1 MEKTILLK
9 MENVSKRFGS
19 ALVLNN
25 VNFELRKGEVHVLC
39 GENGAG
45 KSTLMKILSGIHEAT
60 EGTIYIEGQ
69 PKKFKTTRDS
79 EAAGIAIIHQELSL
93 CSTITVAENMFLGNE
108 LTKGKFFLD
117 RKAMKARCDE
127 LFGKLNFEIDINEKI
142 GSLTIA
148 QQQLVQIA
156 KALSMDA
163 KILIMDEPFSSL
175 SDEESEILFGI
186 MDKLR
191 KDGVGIIY
199 IDHRIDN
206 FYKIGDRVTVLR
218 DGNYIGCREIAEV
231 TRDEII
237 SMMVGRE
244 LNDIYPK
251 YNEVKKEIVFKAE
264 HISSD
269 KVDDISFEV
278 KKGEIFGL
286 GGLVGAGRSETLRAI
301 FGVDKKTSGS
311 VEINGKRVEI
321 KRPTDAIKAGIAYI
335 PEDRKRE
342 GLVLKRP
349 IRFNS
354 SLVTI
359 NKFTKGGLVNKKQEK
374 ESVEKQIDALKI
386 KLANMENW
394 MTSLSGG
401 NQQKVVISKWLMEE
415 KINVLIMDEPT
426 RGIDVGAKYEIYRLM
441 NDLANQG
448 MAIILVTSDLPE
460 LLNLSDRV
468 MVLKNGKSSGL
479 LEKGEMT
486 QEGIM
491 QLSV

>member
-1 MEKTILLK
+1 MENTILLK

-45 KSTLMKILSGIHEAT
+45 KSTLMKILSGIYDAT
-60 EGTIYIEGQ
+60 EGKVYIEG
-69 PKKFKTTRDS
+69 KEAVFKTTKES

-93 CSTITVAENMFLGNE
+93 CPTITVAENMFLGNE
-108 LTKGKFFLD
+108 FTKGKFFLD
-117 RKAMKARCDE
+117 RKAMKAKCDE
-127 LFGKLNFEIDINEKI
+127 LFGRLNFEIDINERI
-142 GSLTIA
+142 GSLTVA

-156 KALSMDA
+156 KALSLNA

-175 SDEESEILFGI
+175 SDEESEVLFGI

-191 KDGVGIIY
+191 KEGVGIIY

-218 DGNYIGCREIAEV
+218 DGNYIGCKNISEV

-251 YNEVKKEIVFKAE
+251 YNKVQDEVIFRAQN
-264 HISSD
+264 ITSS
-269 KVDDISFEV
+269 KVNDISFEV
-278 KKGEIFGL
+278 RKGEIFGL
-286 GGLVGAGRSETLRAI
+286 GGLVGAGRSEVLRAI
-301 FGVDKKTSGS
+301 FGIDKKSSGTI
-311 VEINGKRVEI
+311 EIDGQEVVI
-321 KRPTDAIKAGIAYI
+321 KKPTDAIKANIAYI
-335 PEDRKRE
+335 PEDRKRQ

-359 NKFTKGGLVNKKQEK
+359 DRFKKAGLVEKAGEKAAVQE
-374 ESVEKQIDALKI
+374 QIDALKI
-386 KLANMENW
+386 KLASMENW

-415 KINVLIMDEPT
+415 KIDVLIMDEPT
-426 RGIDVGAKYEIYRLM
+426 RGIDVGAKYEIYKLM
-441 NDLANQG
+441 NDLANAG
-448 MAIILVTSDLPE
+448 LGIILVTSDLPE

-468 MVLKNGKSSGL
+468 MVIKNGRSSGL
-479 LEKGEMT
+479 LEKEEMS
-486 QEGIM
+486 QESIM

>member
-1 MEKTILLK
+1 MENTILLK

-45 KSTLMKILSGIHEAT
+45 KSTLMKILSGIYDAT
-60 EGTIYIEGQ
+60 EGKIYIEG
-69 PKKFKTTRDS
+69 KEAEFKTTKES

-93 CSTITVAENMFLGNE
+93 CPTITVAENMFLGNE
-108 LTKGKFFLD
+108 FTKGKFFLD
-117 RKAMKARCDE
+117 RKAMKTKCDE
-127 LFGKLNFEIDINEKI
+127 LFSRLNFEIDINERI
-142 GSLTIA
+142 GSLTVA

-156 KALSMDA
+156 KALSLNA

-175 SDEESEILFGI
+175 SDEESEVLFGI

-191 KDGVGIIY
+191 KEGVGIIY

-218 DGNYIGCREIAEV
+218 DGNYIGCKNISEV

-251 YNEVKKEIVFKAE
+251 YNKVQDEVIFRVQN
-264 HISSD
+264 ITSS
-269 KVDDISFEV
+269 KVSDISFEV
-278 KKGEIFGL
+278 RKGEIFGL
-286 GGLVGAGRSETLRAI
+286 GGLVGAGRSEVLRAI
-301 FGVDKKTSGS
+301 FGIDKKSSGTI
-311 VEINGKRVEI
+311 EIDGQEVVI
-321 KRPTDAIKAGIAYI
+321 KKPADAIKANIAYI
-335 PEDRKRE
+335 PEDRKRQ

-359 NKFTKGGLVNKKQEK
+359 DRFKKAGLVEKASEKAAVQE
-374 ESVEKQIDALKI
+374 QIDALKI
-386 KLANMENW
+386 KLASMENW

-415 KINVLIMDEPT
+415 KIDVLIMDEPT
-426 RGIDVGAKYEIYRLM
+426 RGIDVGAKYEIYKLM
-441 NDLANQG
+441 NDLANAG
-448 MAIILVTSDLPE
+448 LGIILVTSDLPE

-468 MVLKNGKSSGL
+468 MVIKNGRSSGL
-479 LEKGEMT
+479 LEKEEMS
-486 QEGIM
+486 QESIM

>member
-1 MEKTILLK
+1 MENTVLLK
-9 MENVSKRFGS
+9 MEQVSKRFGS
-19 ALVLNN
+19 ALVLNK
-25 VNFELRKGEVHVLC
+25 VNFVLKKGEVHVLC

-45 KSTLMKILSGIHEAT
+45 KSTLMKILSGIHQAT
-60 EGTIYIEGQ
+60 EGKIFVEG
-69 PKKFKTTRDS
+69 KEVEFRNTKES
-79 EAAGIAIIHQELSL
+79 EASGIAIIHQELNL
-93 CSTITVAENMFLGNE
+93 CPTITVAENMFLGNE

-117 RKAMKARCDE
+117 RKAMREGCDK
-127 LFGKLNFEIDINEKI
+127 LFGRLNCKIDYNEKI
-142 GSLTIA
+142 GNLTIA

-156 KALSMDA
+156 KALSLDA

-175 SDEESEILFGI
+175 SDDESNVLFGI

-191 KDGVGIIY
+191 KEGTGIIY

-218 DGNYIGCREIAEV
+218 DGNYIGCRDVSEV

-251 YNEVKKEIVFKAE
+251 YNKVKDEVVFCAE
-264 HISSD
+264 HITNN
-269 KVDDISFEV
+269 KVHDISFQV
-278 KKGEIFGL
+278 KRGEIFGL
-286 GGLVGAGRSETLRAI
+286 GGLVGAGRSEILRAV
-301 FGVDKKTSGS
+301 FGVDKKTEGI
-311 VEINGKRVEI
+311 VEVDGRQVNI
-321 KRPTDAIKAGIAYI
+321 KCPDDAIKAGIAYI

-342 GLVLKRP
+342 GLIIKRP

-359 NKFTKGGLVNKKQEK
+359 NRLSRFGIVNKKRECQEVK
-374 ESVEKQIDALKI
+374 KQVESLQI
-386 KLANMENW
+386 KLANMDYL
-394 MTSLSGG
+394 MSSLSGG
-401 NQQKVVISKWLMEE
+401 NQQKVVISKWLMQE
-415 KINVLIMDEPT
+415 KIDVLIMDEPT

-448 MAIILVTSDLPE
+448 LGIILVTSDLPE

-468 MVLKNGKSSGL
+468 MVIKNGRCSGEL
-479 LEKGEMT
+479 KKEEMT
-486 QEGIM
+486 QESIM
-491 QLSV
+491 HLSV